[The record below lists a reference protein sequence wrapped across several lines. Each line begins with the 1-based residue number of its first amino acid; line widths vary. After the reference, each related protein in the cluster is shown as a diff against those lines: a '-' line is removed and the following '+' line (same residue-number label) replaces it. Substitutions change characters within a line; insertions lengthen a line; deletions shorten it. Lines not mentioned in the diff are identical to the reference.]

1 MIEGV
6 HSSACLV
13 RTPVI
18 LTSMKER
25 SICSSTSLKAAGI
38 QKQVYS
44 CYIDEL
50 FLLHFNGNITDDVMM
65 WINGGAAYLFV
76 TCFFSQ

>member
-1 MIEGV
+1 VGNEMIGGV

-25 SICSSTSLKAAGI
+25 STCSSTSLKAAGT
-38 QKQVYS
+38 QQQVYS
-44 CYIDEL
+44 CYFDALIM
-50 FLLHFNGNITDDVMM
+50 LHFNGIITDDVMM
-65 WINGGAAYLFV
+65 WINGGEAY
-76 TCFFSQ
+76 FFTT